1 MHKVIP
7 PPPPT
12 TPTPTPTTLNAVTDE
27 LNMMDL
33 SYGI

>member
-12 TPTPTPTTLNAVTDE
+12 TPTPTTLNAVTDE